1 MANNLLLFVDD
12 IEAAKSY
19 VLGRYQ
25 MGAQTVAQNMWLFS
39 LFIIRI

>member
-19 VLGRYQ
+19 ALGRYQ
-25 MGAQTVAQNMWLFS
+25 MGAQTVAQILK